1 MTTGPGADVAAGR
14 GHLRASDADR
24 EQVIEVLKAAFAH
37 GGLVKDEFE
46 ARIGQ
51 TFVSRTYADLAG
63 VTAGLAR
70 AGPDRKPARA
80 QLGRAV
86 ASSPARAPAKKAAP
100 ARARAKKAA
109 AWGAYGIVLPAIFAV
124 VIVPGYANIAA
135 AIVTTAAIYFV
146 FWLIG
151 SFILIANAEW

>member
-1 MTTGPGADVAAGR
+1 MTTGPGDDVAAGR

-46 ARIGQ
+46 ARIGR
-51 TFVSRTYADLAG
+51 TFGSRTYAELAD
-63 VTAGLAR
+63 VTAGLTRAR
-70 AGPDRKPARA
+70 PVRTPARPQA
-80 QLGRAV
+80 G
-86 ASSPARAPAKKAAP
+86 KAAARGP

-109 AWGAYGIVLPAIFAV
+109 AWGAYGVVLPALFAA
-124 VIVPGYANIAA
+124 VIVPGYANITV
-135 AIVTTAAIYFV
+135 AIVKTAGIYFA

>member
-1 MTTGPGADVAAGR
+1 MTTGPGDDVTAGR
-14 GHLRASDADR
+14 GSLRASDADR

-51 TFVSRTYADLAG
+51 TFGSRTYAELAD
-63 VTAGLAR
+63 VTAGLTRAR
-70 AGPDRKPARA
+70 PARN
-80 QLGRAV
+80 
-86 ASSPARAPAKKAAP
+86 PARAPAGKAAARDP

-109 AWGAYGIVLPAIFAV
+109 AWGAYGIVLPALFAA
-124 VIVPGYANIAA
+124 VIVPGYADIVATIAR
-135 AIVTTAAIYFV
+135 TAVIYLF
-146 FWLIG
+146 FWLVG

>member
-1 MTTGPGADVAAGR
+1 MTTGPGDDVTAGR
-14 GHLRASDADR
+14 GYLRASDADR

-51 TFVSRTYADLAG
+51 TFGSRTYAELAD
-63 VTAGLAR
+63 VTAGLTRAR
-70 AGPDRKPARA
+70 PARN
-80 QLGRAV
+80 
-86 ASSPARAPAKKAAP
+86 PARAPAGKAAARDP

-109 AWGAYGIVLPAIFAV
+109 AWGAYGIVLPALFAA
-124 VIVPGYANIAA
+124 VIVPGYANIVATIA
-135 AIVTTAAIYFV
+135 RTAVIYLF
-146 FWLIG
+146 FWLVG

>member
-1 MTTGPGADVAAGR
+1 MTTRPGADVAAGR

-63 VTAGLAR
+63 VTAGLAIT
-70 AGPDRKPARA
+70 GPDRKPARA
-80 QLGRAV
+80 QLGRAA
-86 ASSPARAPAKKAAP
+86 ASSPT
-100 ARARAKKAA
+100 RARAKKAA
-109 AWGAYGIVLPAIFAV
+109 AWGAYGIVLPAIFAA
-124 VIVPGYANIAA
+124 VIVPGYANIAV

>member
-1 MTTGPGADVAAGR
+1 MTTGPGDDVTAGR
-14 GHLRASDADR
+14 GYLRASDADR

-51 TFVSRTYADLAG
+51 TFGSRTYAELAD
-63 VTAGLAR
+63 VTAGLTRAR
-70 AGPDRKPARA
+70 PARN
-80 QLGRAV
+80 
-86 ASSPARAPAKKAAP
+86 PARAPAGKAAARDP

-109 AWGAYGIVLPAIFAV
+109 AWGAYGIMLPALFAA
-124 VIVPGYANIAA
+124 VIVPGYADIVATIAR
-135 AIVTTAAIYFV
+135 TAVIYLF
-146 FWLIG
+146 FWLVG

>member
-1 MTTGPGADVAAGR
+1 MTTGPGDDVAAGR

-51 TFVSRTYADLAG
+51 TFGSRTYAELAD

-70 AGPDRKPARA
+70 AQSVRKPARA
-80 QLGRAV
+80 QVG
-86 ASSPARAPAKKAAP
+86 
-100 ARARAKKAA
+100 KAA
-109 AWGAYGIVLPAIFAV
+109 ACCAFGIVLPALFAV
-124 VIVPGYANIAA
+124 AVVPGPVTVRAA
-135 AIVTTAAIYFV
+135 VTTTVVIYLL
-146 FWLIG
+146 FWVCGASMMLASRPPKRSRRPLPPG
-151 SFILIANAEW
+151 

>member
-1 MTTGPGADVAAGR
+1 MTTGPGVDGAAGR

-63 VTAGLAR
+63 VTAGLAG

-80 QLGRAV
+80 QPGRAA
-86 ASSPARAPAKKAAP
+86 ASSP

-124 VIVPGYANIAA
+124 VIVPGYANIAV
-135 AIVTTAAIYFV
+135 AIVTTAFIYFV

>member
-70 AGPDRKPARA
+70 ADPDRKPARA
-80 QLGRAV
+80 QLGRAA
-86 ASSPARAPAKKAAP
+86 ASSP

-109 AWGAYGIVLPAIFAV
+109 AWGTYGIVLPAIFAA
-124 VIVPGYANIAA
+124 VIVPGYANIAV
-135 AIVTTAAIYFV
+135 AIVTTAVIYFV

>member
-1 MTTGPGADVAAGR
+1 MTTGPGDDVTAGR
-14 GHLRASDADR
+14 GYLRASDADR

-51 TFVSRTYADLAG
+51 TFGSRTYAELAD
-63 VTAGLAR
+63 VTAGLTRAR
-70 AGPDRKPARA
+70 PARNPARA
-80 QLGRAV
+80 QAG
-86 ASSPARAPAKKAAP
+86 KAAARDP

-109 AWGAYGIVLPAIFAV
+109 AWGAYGIVLPALFAA
-124 VIVPGYANIAA
+124 VIVPGYADIVATIAR
-135 AIVTTAAIYFV
+135 TAVIYLF
-146 FWLIG
+146 FWLVG

>member
-24 EQVIEVLKAAFAH
+24 EQVIEVLKTAFVH
-37 GGLVKDEFE
+37 GELVKDEFE

-51 TFVSRTYADLAG
+51 TFASRTYADLAG
-63 VTAGLAR
+63 VTAGLPG
-70 AGPDRKPARA
+70 AGPGRKPARA
-80 QLGRAV
+80 QLGRAA
-86 ASSPARAPAKKAAP
+86 ASSP

-124 VIVPGYANIAA
+124 VIVPGYANISVAV
-135 AIVTTAAIYFV
+135 VTTAVIYFA

>member
-1 MTTGPGADVAAGR
+1 MTTGPGDDVTAGR
-14 GHLRASDADR
+14 GYLRASDADR

-51 TFVSRTYADLAG
+51 TFGSRTYAELAD
-63 VTAGLAR
+63 VTAGLTRAR
-70 AGPDRKPARA
+70 PARN
-80 QLGRAV
+80 
-86 ASSPARAPAKKAAP
+86 PARAPAGKAAARDP

-109 AWGAYGIVLPAIFAV
+109 AWGAYGIVLPALFAA
-124 VIVPGYANIAA
+124 VIVSGYANIVA
-135 AIVTTAAIYFV
+135 AIARTAVIYLV
-146 FWLIG
+146 FWLVG

>member
-1 MTTGPGADVAAGR
+1 MTTGPGDDVAAGR

-51 TFVSRTYADLAG
+51 TFGSRTYAELAD
-63 VTAGLAR
+63 VTAGLTRARPARNPAR
-70 AGPDRKPARA
+70 AHAGKAAVRGPARA
-80 QLGRAV
+80 Q
-86 ASSPARAPAKKAAP
+86 KA
-100 ARARAKKAA
+100 KAA
-109 AWGAYGIVLPAIFAV
+109 AWGAYGIVLPALSAA
-124 VIVPGYANIAA
+124 VIVPGYSNIAA
-135 AIVTTAAIYFV
+135 AIARTVVIYLV
-146 FWLIG
+146 FWLVG

>member
-1 MTTGPGADVAAGR
+1 MTTGPRADVAAGR

-24 EQVIEVLKAAFAH
+24 DQVIEVLKVAFAH

-46 ARIGQ
+46 ARIGR

-63 VTAGLAR
+63 ITAGLAR
-70 AGPDRKPARA
+70 AESDRKPARA
-80 QLGRAV
+80 QLGRAA
-86 ASSPARAPAKKAAP
+86 ASSP

-109 AWGAYGIVLPAIFAV
+109 AWGAYGIVLPAIFAA
-124 VIVPGYANIAA
+124 VIVPGYANIAV

>member
-1 MTTGPGADVAAGR
+1 MTTGPGDDVAAGR

-51 TFVSRTYADLAG
+51 TFGSRTYAELAD

-70 AGPDRKPARA
+70 AQSVRKPARA
-80 QLGRAV
+80 QVG
-86 ASSPARAPAKKAAP
+86 KAAGCC
-100 ARARAKKAA
+100 AF
-109 AWGAYGIVLPAIFAV
+109 GIVLPALLAV
-124 VIVPGYANIAA
+124 AIVPGPVTVRAA
-135 AIVTTAAIYFV
+135 VTTTVVIYLL
-146 FWLIG
+146 FWVCGASMMLASRPPKRSRRPLPPG
-151 SFILIANAEW
+151 

>member
-1 MTTGPGADVAAGR
+1 MTTGPGDDVAAGR

-51 TFVSRTYADLAG
+51 TFGARTYAELAD
-63 VTAGLAR
+63 VTGGLTRAR
-70 AGPDRKPARA
+70 PVRTSTRA
-80 QLGRAV
+80 QAG
-86 ASSPARAPAKKAAP
+86 KAAGGDP

-109 AWGAYGIVLPAIFAV
+109 AWGAYVIVLPALFAAV
-124 VIVPGYANIAA
+124 FVPGYANIAA
-135 AIVTTAAIYFV
+135 AIARTAVIYLA
-146 FWLIG
+146 FWLVG

>member
-1 MTTGPGADVAAGR
+1 MTTGPGDDVTAGR
-14 GHLRASDADR
+14 GYLRASDADR

-51 TFVSRTYADLAG
+51 TFGSRTYAELAD
-63 VTAGLAR
+63 VTAGLTRAR
-70 AGPDRKPARA
+70 PARN
-80 QLGRAV
+80 
-86 ASSPARAPAKKAAP
+86 PARAPAGKAAARDP

-109 AWGAYGIVLPAIFAV
+109 AWGAYGIVLPALFAA
-124 VIVPGYANIAA
+124 VIVPGYADIVATIAR
-135 AIVTTAAIYFV
+135 TAVIYLF
-146 FWLIG
+146 FWLVG

>member
-70 AGPDRKPARA
+70 TGPDREPARA
-80 QLGRAV
+80 QLGRAA
-86 ASSPARAPAKKAAP
+86 ASSP

-109 AWGAYGIVLPAIFAV
+109 AWGAYGIVLPAIFAA
-124 VIVPGYANIAA
+124 VIVPGYANIAV

>member
-1 MTTGPGADVAAGR
+1 MAGPGDEITAGAGGR
-14 GHLRASDADR
+14 GRLRASHADR

-46 ARIGQ
+46 ARIGR
-51 TFVSRTYADLAG
+51 TFGSRTYAELAD

-70 AGPDRKPARA
+70 AQPVRKPAPA
-80 QLGRAV
+80 QAGKASV
-86 ASSPARAPAKKAAP
+86 SSPSP
-100 ARARAKKAA
+100 ARAKKAA
-109 AWGAYGIVLPAIFAV
+109 AWGAYGIVLPAVVAA
-124 VIVPGYANIAA
+124 VIVPGYANIAV
-135 AIVTTAAIYFV
+135 AIVTTAVIYFV